1 MMREHVTEQ
10 EKLEELAEEI
20 HALSEIGENGTERVV
35 TGSKIPEARSVV
47 ESMRRCGLLT
57 YSEGPDGCV
66 TLTAAGEE
74 IARSVVRR
82 HRLAEMLLSQV
93 LALGEEITETTAC
106 QVEHILS
113 VEVTDSVCAFLGHPP
128 LCPHGKPIPRG
139 DCCDLFT
146 KEMQPLIMP
155 LMDLRPGA
163 SGKVAFIRSLT
174 SRRLDRVGTLGL
186 VPGAVLRLTQRR
198 PAVVVEIGHTTLAL
212 DREIADTVYVRPL
225 PKGPTLV

>member
-1 MMREHVTEQ
+1 MHEHITDQ

-20 HALSEIGENGTERVV
+20 WALSEIGENGYERVV
-35 TGSKIPEARSVV
+35 SGSKIPEARDVI
-47 ESMRRCGLLT
+47 EMMRRRGLLT
-57 YSEGPDGCV
+57 YSEGPGGSV
-66 TLTAAGEE
+66 TLTTPGET

-82 HRLAEMLLSQV
+82 HRLAEMLFSQV
-93 LALGEEITETTAC
+93 LSLGEEISEETAC

-113 VEVTDSVCAFLGHPP
+113 PEVTDSVCSFLGHPP

-146 KEMQPLIMP
+146 REMQPLIMP
-155 LMDLRPGA
+155 LIDLRPGA

-174 SRRLDRVGTLGL
+174 SRRLDKVGTLGL

-225 PKGPTLV
+225 PKGPAPV